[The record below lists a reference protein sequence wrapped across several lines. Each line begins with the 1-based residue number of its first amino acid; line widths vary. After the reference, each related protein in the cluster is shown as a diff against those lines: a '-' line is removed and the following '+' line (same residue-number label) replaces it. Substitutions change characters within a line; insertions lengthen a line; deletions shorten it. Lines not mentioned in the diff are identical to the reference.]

1 MSPIDPPPPLS
12 LSVVPV
18 PEGNGNE
25 QPAYIRFLK
34 PGPNNTHEA
43 VYFDTF
49 ACELPADLS
58 CCQAHKPAALSF
70 ILLMETN
77 TKTHLGPSVSL
88 TR

>member
-1 MSPIDPPPPLS
+1 M
-12 LSVVPV
+12 SVVPV

-49 ACELPADLS
+49 ACEL
-58 CCQAHKPAALSF
+58 AA
-70 ILLMETN
+70 
-77 TKTHLGPSVSL
+77 
-88 TR
+88 